1 MRCYRF
7 VPRGP
12 VDTSVAVD
20 SPGTLLED
28 DKAAQFH
35 ARRLIQQLTDS
46 DPTGYIGWAMEVTE
60 GERQVCSIP
69 FDKPRRAR
77 LSPNRPRRW

>member
-1 MRCYRF
+1 MRRYRF

-12 VDTSVAVD
+12 ALDTPVLAD

-28 DKAAQFH
+28 DEAAQFH

-46 DPTGYIGWAMEVTE
+46 DPTGYIGWAMDVTE
-60 GERQVCSIP
+60 GARKVCSIP
-69 FDKPRRAR
+69 FDKPRKAL
-77 LSPNRPRRW
+77 LSTRPRR